1 MLTYIVRRL
10 LWMIVLLLVISFL
23 TFVIFSKLPSADPV
37 SLRAGRNATPE
48 LRASIKHTFGL
59 DKPFFE
65 QYRIYLAKLVPFDT
79 HSGFKPPDFGYSYQ
93 NNVSVKSQ
101 ILDRLPATAGLA
113 IGAVVV
119 WLLIGIPIGIISAI
133 RRGRIEDRLAMGA
146 ALVAISAPVYWLG
159 LVSLYLFSKDIGKIP
174 IFDGSG
180 SYPNTGSLFNDPIH
194 VAPTLFLPWIVLATA
209 FAAIY
214 ARFLRGNLLE
224 VMAEDYIRTARAK
237 GLRERTVIF
246 RHGVRSAITPIVTI
260 LGLDLGILL
269 GGAILTESVFNI
281 PGIGRLAF
289 DSIQK
294 ADLPTVEGIVIV
306 GAFFI
311 ISLNLVVDILY
322 AFLDPRVRY

>member
-23 TFVIFSKLPSADPV
+23 TFLIFSKLPSADPV

-48 LRASIKHTFGL
+48 LRASIRHTFGL

-65 QYRIYLAKLVPFDT
+65 QYRIYLAKLVPFDV

-113 IGAVVV
+113 LGGVVV

-133 RRGRIEDRLAMGA
+133 RRGRIEDRIAMGG
-146 ALVAISAPVYWLG
+146 ALVAISAPVYWL
-159 LVSLYLFSKDIGKIP
+159 V
-174 IFDGSG
+174 
-180 SYPNTGSLFNDPIH
+180 
-194 VAPTLFLPWIVLATA
+194 
-209 FAAIY
+209 
-214 ARFLRGNLLE
+214 
-224 VMAEDYIRTARAK
+224 
-237 GLRERTVIF
+237 
-246 RHGVRSAITPIVTI
+246 
-260 LGLDLGILL
+260 L

-281 PGIGRLAF
+281 PGIGRLAY

-294 ADLPTVEGIVIV
+294 SDLPTVQGTVII

-311 ISLNLVVDILY
+311 IFLNLIVDIVY